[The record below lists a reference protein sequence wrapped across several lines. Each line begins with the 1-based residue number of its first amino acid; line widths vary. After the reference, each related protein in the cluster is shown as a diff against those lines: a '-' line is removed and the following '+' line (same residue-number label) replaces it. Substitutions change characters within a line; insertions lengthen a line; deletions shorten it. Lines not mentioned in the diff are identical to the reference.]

1 MQSSDIPEQIDIH
14 HGLPVIQA
22 LKRVAL
28 IPNRSIIEQHGNLKT
43 RLRVWARGK
52 RHGGAEEG
60 EKGRGGQGIL
70 SLHLNHKK

>member
-60 EKGRGGQGIL
+60 ERGARNPFS
-70 SLHLNHKK
+70 SLES